1 MSVNL
6 IKPSKVFWA
15 VGAFL
20 LLWGILG
27 VSMYILEMTMSEA
40 AYLETYGQSA
50 SDIRHSVPTWSV
62 AGYAVGVWTGL
73 LAAILLLMRRAWAV
87 PAYLVSLLGAAVGWS
102 WYIFDPRAKAVMGEQ
117 GGWIMMV
124 AVFSLC
130 AFSLWWAKRQKAH
143 GILR

>member
-1 MSVNL
+1 MSVSL
-6 IKPSKVFWA
+6 IKPSKLFWA

-20 LLWGILG
+20 LLWGLVG
-27 VSMYILEMTMSEA
+27 VTMYVLEMTMSEA
-40 AYLETYGQSA
+40 SYLETYGQSA
-50 SDIRHSVPTWSV
+50 ADIRHSVPRWSV

-87 PAYLVSLLGAAVGWS
+87 PAYLVSLLGALVGWS
-102 WYIFDPRAKAVMGEQ
+102 WYIIDPSAVAVMREQ

-124 AVFSLC
+124 VVFSLC
-130 AFSLWWAKRQKAH
+130 AFSLWWAKRQKTR